1 MDRRTFLTSLM
12 SLGGWAVL
20 GGHLPAGEQ
29 PILQAGVVKTLSRDD
44 RIGKWRG
51 RVQSFLERGVLPIID
66 TQATYGPDIPTDYM
80 MQEMDKNGA
89 ALVCFAPKFRDPK
102 RGSSLSLQ
110 LATEHP
116 HHFVP
121 TTCEG
126 IPRRQEGPLLEAL
139 GRETR
144 SGDFFLMGEMAFR
157 HYPSIKQYKA
167 GQFTKDTGT
176 PIDGPWGH
184 AIFQLSSETGVAFQI
199 HYERE
204 DALLTPLEKMLQAYP
219 AAKVIWCHTG
229 IIRYPAKQSAYG
241 PDYLSR
247 TLSEHPNLFGDLAV
261 SEPGKKYPGSG
272 FVQNTIQFND
282 GRLRPEWQKLF
293 ESHPDRFTIGTDIA
307 PDRYTNF
314 PKRIAAAREIL
325 ASLSKEAAARIA
337 FQNAWRLLTRQEWV
351 P

>member
-1 MDRRTFLTSLM
+1 MDRRTFLTSLI

-29 PILQAGVVKTLSRDD
+29 PILQAGFSAPD
-44 RIGKWRG
+44 RIARWR
-51 RVQSFLERGVLPIID
+51 ERLRSISRQGVLPIID
-66 TQATYGPDIPTDYM
+66 TQATYGPNIPIDHM
-80 MQEMDKNGA
+80 VKRMDENGV
-89 ALVCFAPKFRDPK
+89 ALICFAPGKTR
-102 RGSSLSLQ
+102 RQGSQLSLE
-110 LATEHP
+110 LATKIP
-116 HHFVP
+116 DYFVP
-121 TTCEG
+121 TTIEG
-126 IPRRQEGPLLEAL
+126 IPGGEEQTFIERTQRDV
-139 GRETR
+139 R
-144 SGDFFLMGEMAFR
+144 SGHFFLMGEMEFR
-157 HYPSIKQYKA
+157 HYPSIKQYKL
-167 GQFTKDTGT
+167 GQLTKKDTAT

-229 IIRYPAKQSAYG
+229 IIRYPAEQSAYG

-272 FVQNTIQFND
+272 VVQNTIQFND
-282 GRLRPEWQKLF
+282 GRLRPEWQKVF

-337 FQNAWRLLTRQEWV
+337 FQNAWRLLTKQAWTD
-351 P
+351 